1 VVVPIADKFDSS
13 GNKILDGQVLLGNII
28 TISKARLDSYV
39 TNLTKSEMKDID
51 EAIAKSIDI
60 YYLIQ
65 KYTRIIDGQEKH
77 IENLK
82 NTIETLQREIEE
94 LKKN

>member
-1 VVVPIADKFDSS
+1 MP
-13 GNKILDGQVLLGNII
+13 DGQVLLGNII

-39 TNLTKSEMKDID
+39 TNLTNSEMKDID

-65 KYTRIIDGQEKH
+65 KYTRIIDGQGKH
-77 IENLK
+77 IKNLK
-82 NTIETLQREIEE
+82 NTIETLQREVDE
-94 LKKN
+94 LKKNQDN